1 MRFAGDGDANQI
13 VDWLNKTASNQFDPA
28 ILKFPTL
35 RVLCSYNGTG
45 PVSYLP
51 FHRVL
56 MLESVAANP
65 EASLRDRV
73 QAVRDFTKG
82 VELLASAEGIKEIYF
97 LDGGGGLGEMATH
110 HGYELLPFKV
120 YRMKL

>member
-1 MRFAGDGDANQI
+1 MRFADSGEANQI

-28 ILKFPTL
+28 ILGYPTL
-35 RVLCSYNGTG
+35 RVFCSYNGSG

-51 FHRVL
+51 FHRVF

-65 EASLRDRV
+65 EAPLRDTV

-82 VELLASAEGIKEIYF
+82 AGLLASAEGVKEIFF
-97 LDGGGGLGEMATH
+97 LDGGNGLGEMATH